1 MIFRKIKQLLLNDD
15 TVKLYFYPMR
25 KKMIIF
31 LMFCG
36 LLTTGCKQEKRYHT
50 TVSNSVDS
58 QAISQIVEFQNK
70 QNELFKNPET
80 SPLKN
85 KDQKTFKGLDFF
97 PADTNYIVTALLKRK
112 LDTEPFLMTT
122 TTDRKTL
129 QVVYGVV
136 HFELNDV
143 SHKLEVY
150 KSMDS
155 MDKVGINRLFLPFF
169 DETNGT
175 ETYGGGRYID
185 LEIPR
190 GDTLIIDFNRA
201 YNPYCVYNKKYS
213 CPIVPRQN
221 YLKTT
226 IRAGVKNFESN

>member
-85 KDQKTFKGLDFF
+85 KDQNHG
-97 PADTNYIVTALLKRK
+97 
-112 LDTEPFLMTT
+112 
-122 TTDRKTL
+122 
-129 QVVYGVV
+129 
-136 HFELNDV
+136 
-143 SHKLEVY
+143 
-150 KSMDS
+150 
-155 MDKVGINRLFLPFF
+155 
-169 DETNGT
+169 
-175 ETYGGGRYID
+175 
-185 LEIPR
+185 
-190 GDTLIIDFNRA
+190 
-201 YNPYCVYNKKYS
+201 
-213 CPIVPRQN
+213 
-221 YLKTT
+221 
-226 IRAGVKNFESN
+226 